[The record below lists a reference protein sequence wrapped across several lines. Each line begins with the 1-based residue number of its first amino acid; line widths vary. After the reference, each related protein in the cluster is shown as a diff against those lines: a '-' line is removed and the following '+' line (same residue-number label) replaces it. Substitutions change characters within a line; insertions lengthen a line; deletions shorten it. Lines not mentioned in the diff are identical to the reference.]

1 MEIELKRLWK
11 KTDYT
16 VGRMYV
22 NGIFFSNTLEDA
34 VRDIAEDGTG
44 KVYGKTAIP
53 AGRYKVVYCYSP
65 KFKRR
70 MPRLLDVPHFDG
82 ILIHAGNTAA
92 DTLGCILVGLNTQK
106 GRLTSSR
113 HYSDMLNRRCELCDM
128 RKEEIWI
135 TIQ

>member
-1 MEIELKRLWK
+1 MEIEVQRLWK
-11 KTDYT
+11 KADYT

-22 NGIFFSNTLEDA
+22 NGIFFGNTLEDA

-53 AGRYKVVYCYSP
+53 AGRYRVVYWYSP

-82 ILIHAGNTAA
+82 ILIHAGNTAG
-92 DTLGCILVGLNTQK
+92 DTLGCILVGLNTKK
-106 GRLTSSR
+106 GMLTSSR
-113 HYSDMLNRRCELCDM
+113 HYSDTLNHRCELAD
-128 RKEEIWI
+128 RQNEEIWI

>member
-1 MEIELKRLWK
+1 MEIEVQRLWK

-34 VRDIAEDGTG
+34 VRDIADDGTG

-53 AGRYKVVYCYSP
+53 AGRYKVVYGYSP

-82 ILIHAGNTAA
+82 ILIHAGNTAG
-92 DTLGCILVGLNTQK
+92 DTLGCILVGLNTKK
-106 GRLTSSR
+106 GVLTSSR
-113 HYSDMLNRRCELCDM
+113 HYSDMLNHRCELCDI

-135 TIQ
+135 TIH

>member
-53 AGRYKVVYCYSP
+53 AGRYRVVYMYSP

>member
-1 MEIELKRLWK
+1 MEIEVKRLWK

-34 VRDIAEDGTG
+34 VRDIADDGTG

-135 TIQ
+135 TIE

>member
-1 MEIELKRLWK
+1 MEISVKRLWP

-16 VGRMYV
+16 VGRMWLD
-22 NGIFFSNTLEDA
+22 GIFFSNTLEDA
-34 VRDIAEDGTG
+34 VRDISEDGTG

-53 AGRYKVVYCYSP
+53 AGRYKVVYWYSP

-82 ILIHAGNTAA
+82 ILIHAGNTAG

-113 HYSDMLNRRCELCDM
+113 HYSDELNRRCELCDR

-135 TIQ
+135 TIE

>member
-22 NGIFFSNTLEDA
+22 NDIFFSNTLEDA

-82 ILIHAGNTAA
+82 ILIHAGATAA
-92 DTLGCILVGLNTQK
+92 DTLGCILVGLNTKK
-106 GRLTSSR
+106 GMLTSSR
-113 HYSDMLNRRCELCDM
+113 HYSDTLNHRCELCDM

>member
-16 VGRMYV
+16 VGRMYI

-34 VRDIAEDGTG
+34 VRDIADDGTG

-82 ILIHAGNTAA
+82 ILIHAGATAEA
-92 DTLGCILVGLNTQK
+92 TLGCILVGLNTQK

-113 HYSDMLNRRCELCDM
+113 HYSDMLNHRCELCDI

-135 TIQ
+135 TIE

>member
-34 VRDIAEDGTG
+34 VRDIADDGTG
-44 KVYGKTAIP
+44 KIYGKTAIP
-53 AGRYKVVYCYSP
+53 AGRYRVVYMYSP

-70 MPRLLDVPHFDG
+70 MPKLLDVPHFDG
-82 ILIHAGNTAA
+82 ILIHAGATAEA
-92 DTLGCILVGLNTQK
+92 TLGCILVGLNTKK
-106 GRLTSSR
+106 GMLTSSR
-113 HYSDMLNRRCELCDM
+113 HYSDTLNHRCELCDM

-135 TIQ
+135 TIE

>member
-1 MEIELKRLWK
+1 MEIEVQRLWK

-44 KVYGKTAIP
+44 KIYGKTAIP
-53 AGRYKVVYCYSP
+53 AGRYRVVYCYSP

-92 DTLGCILVGLNTQK
+92 DTLGCILVGLNTKK
-106 GRLTSSR
+106 GMLTSSR
-113 HYSDMLNRRCELCDM
+113 HYSDIMNHRCELCDM

>member
-1 MEIELKRLWK
+1 MEIEVKRLWK

-22 NGIFFSNTLEDA
+22 NGIFYSNTLEDP

-53 AGRYKVVYCYSP
+53 AGRYRVVYGYSP

-82 ILIHAGNTAA
+82 ILIHAGNTAG
-92 DTLGCILVGLNTQK
+92 DTLGCILVGLNTKK
-106 GRLTSSR
+106 GMLTSSR
-113 HYSDMLNRRCELCDM
+113 HYSDTLNHRCELCDI

-135 TIQ
+135 TIE

>member
-1 MEIELKRLWK
+1 MEISVKRLWP

-16 VGRMYV
+16 VGRMWLD
-22 NGIFFSNTLEDA
+22 GIFFSNTLEDP

-44 KVYGKTAIP
+44 KIYGKTAIP

-70 MPRLLDVPHFDG
+70 MPRLQDVPHFDG
-82 ILIHAGNTAA
+82 ILIHAGATAEA
-92 DTLGCILVGLNTQK
+92 TLGCILVGLNTKK
-106 GRLTSSR
+106 GMLTSSR
-113 HYSDMLNRRCELCDM
+113 HYSDMLNHRCELCDM